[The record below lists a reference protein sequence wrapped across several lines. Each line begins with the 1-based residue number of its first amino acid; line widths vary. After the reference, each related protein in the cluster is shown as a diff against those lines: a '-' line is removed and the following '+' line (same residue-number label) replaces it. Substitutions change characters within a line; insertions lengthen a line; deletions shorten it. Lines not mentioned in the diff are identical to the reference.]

1 MNLSKLIHEVWQ
13 DQRTREMRLRKDEV
27 KTLVEVLIDHI
38 IKGLLDHGKVKIK
51 GLFTLKVR
59 KAKGRKISN
68 PRTGEHMFIND
79 YFKVGIDASK
89 RLKEELKKLK

>member
-1 MNLSKLIHEVWQ
+1 MNLSKLIHEVWK
-13 DQRTREMRLRKDEV
+13 DERTRAMKLRKDEV
-27 KTLVEVLIDHI
+27 KALVEVLIDHI
-38 IKGLLDHGKVKIK
+38 IKGLLEYGKVKIK

-59 KAKGRKISN
+59 KAKGRKIGN

-79 YFKVGIDASK
+79 YYKVSIDTSK